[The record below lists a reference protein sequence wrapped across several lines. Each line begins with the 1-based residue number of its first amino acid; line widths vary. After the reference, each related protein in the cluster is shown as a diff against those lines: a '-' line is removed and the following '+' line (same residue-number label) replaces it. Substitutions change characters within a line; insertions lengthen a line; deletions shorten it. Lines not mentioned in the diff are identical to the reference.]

1 MVTCPRCEQQVD
13 ETVMT
18 TCPLC
23 FTPLPLPGNQPAQP
37 AGQAAQ
43 PAADPVVPPSTSV
56 PPAGQTPPAT
66 APPAYPSPTPAVN
79 PGAPSNRPGRRVA
92 LTGEVFDDTLQDN
105 TPPRYVGGAL
115 PPQRPAG
122 PPQAR
127 PTAARTHRPAVEE
140 ARSGS
145 GGGAIVAIVLVLV
158 LALAGAG
165 GWWYFNL
172 RTNPKDQARKYITA
186 LKMLDWKTV
195 YELSYLSEED
205 RRKYPNAQAAA
216 DDVRKQLDQNPQLGQ
231 LLKTALSSIEV
242 KNVGEPR
249 YASGEATVPV
259 TLSVSLFGQK
269 QEVMQSLTLKNDR
282 GVWKVSGSPVGASM
296 NALPGRMSGGGMM
309 GIPGTG
315 R

>member
-1 MVTCPRCEQQVD
+1 MVICPRCEQQVD

-23 FTPLPLPGNQPAQP
+23 FTPLPLPGNQSAQPAEQAPQPAASSTTPPLASAPP
-37 AGQAAQ
+37 AGQAP
-43 PAADPVVPPSTSV
+43 PANVPSAYPPS
-56 PPAGQTPPAT
+56 A
-66 APPAYPSPTPAVN
+66 PAVN
-79 PGAPSNRPGRRVA
+79 PGATPNRPGRRVA

-105 TPPRYVGGAL
+105 TPPRYVGGTL

-127 PTAARTHRPAVEE
+127 PAAARTHRPAAEE
-140 ARSGS
+140 VRSGS

-205 RRKYPNAQAAA
+205 RKRYPNSQAAA
-216 DDVRKQLDQNPQLGQ
+216 DDARKQLDQNPQLGQ
-231 LLKTALSSIEV
+231 LVKTVLSSMEV
-242 KNVGEPR
+242 KNVGEPS
-249 YASGEATVPV
+249 YANGEATVPV
-259 TLSVSLFGQK
+259 TLNVSLFGRA
-269 QEVMQSLTLKNDR
+269 QEVTQSLTLKNDR
-282 GVWKVSGSPVGASM
+282 GVWKVSRGPVGTNL
-296 NALPGRMSGGGMM
+296 NALPGGMPGGGMM
-309 GIPGTG
+309 GMPGMG
-315 R
+315 Q